1 MSAAPVQV
9 INYGASNLRSVVN
22 ALGRLGAAYEVVDEG
37 SALRADAKVILP
49 GVGAASSAMAALSE
63 RGFVERLRGHT
74 RPVLGICLGLQLLL
88 ERSEEG
94 GGTACLG
101 IVSGAV
107 RRFEK
112 RVKTPHI
119 GWNQVR
125 WRNTDPLSEGIS
137 QDGHFYFVHSYVA
150 RPPAETSL
158 GESDYGGPFCVVLRR
173 GCIWG
178 VQFHPEKSGAPGS
191 RLLRNFIERC

>member
-1 MSAAPVQV
+1 
-9 INYGASNLRSVVN
+9 
-22 ALGRLGAAYEVVDEG
+22 
-37 SALRADAKVILP
+37 
-49 GVGAASSAMAALSE
+49 MAALSE
-63 RGFVERLRGHT
+63 RGFVERLCGHT

-94 GGTACLG
+94 GTACLG

-112 RVKTPHI
+112 SVKTPHI

-125 WRNTDPLSEGIS
+125 WRNADPLSEGIS

-150 RPPAETSL
+150 RPPSEIAL
-158 GESDYGGPFCVVLRR
+158 GESDYGGPFCAALRR

-178 VQFHPEKSGAPGS
+178 VQFHPEKSGALGS

>member
-1 MSAAPVQV
+1 MSVPPVQV

-22 ALGRLGAAYEVVDEG
+22 ALGRLGAAYEVVEEG

-94 GGTACLG
+94 DVACLG

-107 RRFEK
+107 RRFEGS
-112 RVKTPHI
+112 VKTPHI

-125 WRNTDPLSEGIS
+125 WRNSDPLSEGIS

-150 RPPAETSL
+150 RPPAEASL

-173 GCIWG
+173 DRVWG
-178 VQFHPEKSGAPGS
+178 VQFHPEKSGALGS
-191 RLLRNFIERC
+191 RLLQNFIERC

>member
-1 MSAAPVQV
+1 VQV
-9 INYGASNLRSVVN
+9 VNYGASNLRSVVN
-22 ALGRLGAAYEVVDEG
+22 ALRRLGAAQEVVEEG
-37 SALRADAKVILP
+37 SALRPDAKVILP

-63 RGFVERLRGHT
+63 RGFVERLRGHA

-88 ERSEEG
+88 ERSEEDG
-94 GGTACLG
+94 DTACLG

-112 RVKTPHI
+112 GVKTPHI

-137 QDGHFYFVHSYVA
+137 QDGNFYFVHSYVA
-150 RPPAETSL
+150 RPPADAAL
-158 GESDYGGPFCVVLRR
+158 GESDYGGLFCTALRK
-173 GCIWG
+173 GHIWG
-178 VQFHPEKSGAPGS
+178 VQFHPEKSGASGF